1 MSYYKIVDGKKMDG
15 HLLEMAQAVVEGQ
28 GDGRISKEDAE
39 KLLLLVTDGGQYT
52 DVEKDTMDYIRTNFK
67 WTEGAD
73 EWFRTQISTW
83 AGTKHPQDA

>member
-1 MSYYKIVDGKKMDG
+1 MSYYKMVDGKKMDG
-15 HLLEMAQAVVEGQ
+15 HLLDLTTKVVEGQ
-28 GDGRISKEDAE
+28 GDGRISKEDGE
-39 KLLLLVTDGGQYT
+39 VLLKAVTDRGLYT

-83 AGTKHPQDA
+83 AGTK

>member
-15 HLLEMAQAVVEGQ
+15 HLLDMATSVVEGQ

-39 KLLLLVTDGGQYT
+39 KLIGAVTDGGVYT
-52 DVEKDTMDYIRTNFK
+52 DTEKDTMEYIRANFK

-73 EWFRTQISTW
+73 DWFRTQISAW
-83 AGTKHPQDA
+83 AASKNN